1 MWLTQYFFWKCL
13 LNKRKPFGDQMKMA
27 NVVLLVLKAKE
38 KVLLMVLQF
47 PFFHSLSQT
56 VMDFLICCLILPS
69 LWHVQMP
76 CSMLPDHYKCRP
88 PAHVLP
94 TSCWVAPP
102 DCTCWTLMKLAKS
115 SREMVVKLWVM
126 VNLCVKK

>member
-1 MWLTQYFFWKCL
+1 MAYTVFLLEMLFEQKETIWGPNENCKCGTSCSKSKGKSA
-13 LNKRKPFGDQMKMA
+13 LNGTTISFLPF
-27 NVVLLVLKAKE
+27 
-38 KVLLMVLQF
+38 
-47 PFFHSLSQT
+47 SLSQT

-76 CSMLPDHYKCRP
+76 CSMLPDHKCRP

-94 TSCWVAPP
+94 TSFWVTPP

-115 SREMVVKLWVM
+115 SREMVVKL
-126 VNLCVKK
+126 